1 MLLTP
6 SVRAELGP
14 GSYDQLRFSAEE
26 ALIIRVVTVNTAP
39 VSNRP
44 FTRVSVKAKVV
55 AVQRSKQG
63 IKPDTEILIQYES
76 LNPNTPWTGPRRIEI
91 LQQGRYYPAF
101 LNIANDRKSYESA
114 AYGESFNMTPE
125 RTY

>member
-1 MLLTP
+1 M
-6 SVRAELGP
+6 
-14 GSYDQLRFSAEE
+14 
-26 ALIIRVVTVNTAP
+26 NTAP

-76 LNPNTPWTGPRRIEI
+76 QKPTTYLTGPWVGPRRIEI

-101 LNIANDRKSYESA
+101 LNIADDRKSYDPA

-125 RTY
+125 RSY